1 MEKEKSNK
9 KVIALLI
16 IIIVILLVLC
26 ILFATETISFK
37 SNQPNNENNKPSEN
51 ITDNI
56 DDNNTTVENT
66 TQKYFYNVEELNVKT
81 LSEYPNF
88 SDISENTNIVEK
100 IDFGYDEYEATLDL
114 SGNVNIIRHSETE
127 ETNINLNI
135 SGVIDIIH
143 FSVPS
148 VETEQLLYLL
158 TDNGDVYY
166 YKIKN
171 VEENNYNVT
180 KVENVSDVK
189 KIFISNSSKEN
200 AGSSWALFAITDN
213 NDCIM
218 INGQSI

>member
-37 SNQPNNENNKPSEN
+37 SNQPNNENNKPGEN

-81 LSEYPNF
+81 LSEYSNF

-127 ETNINLNI
+127 ETNTKLNI

-200 AGSSWALFAITDN
+200 AGSSWALFAITNN

>member
-81 LSEYPNF
+81 LSEYSNF

-200 AGSSWALFAITDN
+200 AGSSWALFAITNN

>member
-51 ITDNI
+51 IADNI

-200 AGSSWALFAITDN
+200 AGSSWALFAITNN